1 MKINFILNGK
11 KTHIDSAPLKKLLTI
26 IREDFG
32 LTGTKYG
39 CAHGECNSCLVFV
52 NDMLVNSCLIPA
64 FRLAGTRVTTI
75 EGFSQSKEFQTIEKA
90 FLKINIIGCGFCTP
104 SLILAT
110 EALLSNKPHPTREE
124 IIESLSSFFCICSG
138 YHQVV
143 DAIQYITE
151 LRSKKKSEKK
161 S

>member
-11 KTHIDSAPLKKLLTI
+11 QTHIECPPLKNLLTI
-26 IREDFG
+26 LREYFG

-39 CAHGECNSCLVFV
+39 CGHGECNSCLVFV

-64 FRLAGTRVTTI
+64 FRLVGTRVTTI
-75 EGFSQSKEFQTIEKA
+75 EGFSKGKEFQTIEKA
-90 FLKINIIGCGFCTP
+90 FLKMNITGCAFCTP

-110 EALLSNKPHPTREE
+110 EALLSNKPHPKREE
-124 IIESLSSFFCICSG
+124 IIENLSSFFCLCSG

-143 DAIQYITE
+143 DAILYISE
-151 LRSKKKSEKK
+151 LRSKKKSESKP
-161 S
+161 